1 MEPSS
6 PSPSPSSSRGNA
18 FASWLWDWAKS
29 IGVALV
35 VWLFL
40 RTFLVEAFHIPSGSM
55 EKTLL
60 VGDWLFVNKALYGAE
75 VPFIH
80 KHLPAVRQ
88 PRVGDIVVFDSRDAP
103 EVGEFAGIK
112 VVKRLIGMPG
122 DTLAMRGGQLY
133 RNGQARPEPYVQHI
147 NLQESAPPPMRDYMR
162 RWQLPHVVGHDTVDY
177 HPDVQDWGPIV
188 VPRDSLFVM
197 GDNREN
203 SLDSRYWGFL
213 PRENLRGSPM
223 FIYFSYDP
231 ESYRAMPFLTAV
243 RWGRIFSGVR

>member
-1 MEPSS
+1 MERSS
-6 PSPSPSSSRGNA
+6 EEKKGSVGA
-18 FASWLWDWAKS
+18 WLWDWAKS

-40 RTFLVEAFHIPSGSM
+40 RTFLVEAFHIPSESM
-55 EKTLL
+55 ERTLL

-75 VPFIH
+75 VPFVH
-80 KHLPAVRQ
+80 SHLPAVRQ
-88 PRVGDIVVFDSRDAP
+88 PRVGDVVVFDSRDAP
-103 EVGEFAGIK
+103 EVGEYAGIK
-112 VVKRLIGMPG
+112 VVKRLIGVPG
-122 DTLAMRGGQLY
+122 DTLSMRGGKLY
-133 RNGQARPEPYVQHI
+133 RNGHAVPEPYVQHI

-162 RWQLPHVVGHDTVDY
+162 RWQLPHLAGGDTASY

-203 SLDSRYWGFL
+203 SLDSRYWGYL

-223 FIYFSYDP
+223 FIYYSYDKS
-231 ESYRAMPFLTAV
+231 SYRALPFLTAV
-243 RWGRIFSGVR
+243 RWGRIFTGVR